1 MTALIGQPW
10 RHRNKTQK
18 QMHLWLDTVSP
29 TFYSPHL
36 PVLFLKNNGCVPPN
50 LEMISWCHLTFQ
62 LSNNFPCPSHSS
74 ARDWQVKWKWAV
86 GKAGG
91 RKVKPY
97 NVLGTFELTSFRT
110 LLLLG
115 NLYAGQEATVRT
127 GHGTTDWFQIG
138 KGVRPGCVLSPCL
151 FNLYA
156 GYRMR
161 NTGLEEA

>member
-1 MTALIGQPW
+1 MEILEYPPYNKPAQSSQGRCFCDLLVNIHNNYPGNDRIDWSALETQEQDPEADAPVV
-10 RHRNKTQK
+10 RHRIT
-18 QMHLWLDTVSP
+18 HLLFSTPASP
-29 TFYSPHL
+29 
-36 PVLFLKNNGCVPPN
+36 FLKNNGCVPPN

-91 RKVKPY
+91 RKVKPC

-115 NLYAGQEATVRT
+115 NLYAG
-127 GHGTTDWFQIG
+127 
-138 KGVRPGCVLSPCL
+138 
-151 FNLYA
+151 
-156 GYRMR
+156 
-161 NTGLEEA
+161 